1 MNDQRHDGKTINGQD
16 WTCVCVDSKCG
27 LDCVDCG
34 GGATQRVQV
43 VRVEDGMGLILKRWE
58 ILVTI
63 WV

>member
-16 WTCVCVDSKCG
+16 WTCVCVDSKG
-27 LDCVDCG
+27 VDCG
-34 GGATQRVQV
+34 GGDNPKGPGGSSGGSNGFNFKTV
-43 VRVEDGMGLILKRWE
+43 G